1 MFFYDLE
8 TSGFSPREARIM
20 QFAGQRTD
28 LELRPVGDPV
38 NLLIKITDD
47 ILPDVD
53 ATLMTGITPQMTLAD
68 GLTEAEFLLEFEQ
81 NIATPGTIFLGYN
94 TVRFDDEFMRC
105 LHYRNFYDPYEWQWR
120 DSRSRWDLLDVV
132 RMTRALRPDGIK
144 WPFDLEGKPTNR
156 LELLTALNKLSHEHA
171 HDALSDVTATIEVA
185 RLIRNKHTKL
195 FDYLLGMRDKRKVAE
210 LVEKGDPFVYTSGQY
225 PGEFEKTTVVAQICK
240 APNRNGSSFV
250 YDLRHD
256 PSEFKDL
263 TAEQLAEKWRWKKDS
278 SEPRL
283 PVKRLQY
290 NHCPAVAPLGVLDE
304 SSRQRLRLDLKQIQ
318 KNLNTLRS
326 MKDLTGRLCA
336 ADEILQRKQQTSLVT
351 TEKDVDSRMYDGF
364 FGETD
369 RNAMRVVRAAR
380 PEELGDLGLKFEDGR
395 LEALLPLYRA
405 RNYPKYLTPEER
417 QHWEDFRARKLF
429 DGGTNSKIAKYVARL
444 QEVAAKG
451 GLTGH
456 QQYIIEELKLYAE
469 SIMPDA
475 DVA

>member
-1 MFFYDLE
+1 
-8 TSGFSPREARIM
+8 
-20 QFAGQRTD
+20 
-28 LELRPVGDPV
+28 
-38 NLLIKITDD
+38 
-47 ILPDVD
+47 
-53 ATLMTGITPQMTLAD
+53 
-68 GLTEAEFLLEFEQ
+68 
-81 NIATPGTIFLGYN
+81 
-94 TVRFDDEFMRC
+94 
-105 LHYRNFYDPYEWQWR
+105 
-120 DSRSRWDLLDVV
+120 
-132 RMTRALRPDGIK
+132 
-144 WPFDLEGKPTNR
+144 
-156 LELLTALNKLSHEHA
+156 
-171 HDALSDVTATIEVA
+171 
-185 RLIRNKHTKL
+185 
-195 FDYLLGMRDKRKVAE
+195 MRDKRKVAE